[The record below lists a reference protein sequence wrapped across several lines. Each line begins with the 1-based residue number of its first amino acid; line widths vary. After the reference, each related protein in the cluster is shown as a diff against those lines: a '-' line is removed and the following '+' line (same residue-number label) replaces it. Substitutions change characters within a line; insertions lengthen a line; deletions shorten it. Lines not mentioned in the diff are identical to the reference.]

1 MLNLISISGAT
12 LIGFFVGLVI
22 MVLIKKSVNSKDDQR
37 WEITLLH
44 QHTVEER
51 LSRYIDHAERSANAL
66 ESIAQYRDQQLKMAK
81 FTRCSERL
89 PELGQKVII
98 YSAGVIQEEI
108 YELDQADDGFGGG
121 EYFWSRDGLDEFPP
135 VDFEDDQ
142 WIYPFYLIALLEK
155 GEV

>member
-1 MLNLISISGAT
+1 MASDLTEDALVASCPGD
-12 LIGFFVGLVI
+12 VGLVSWVHYR
-22 MVLIKKSVNSKDDQR
+22 MDRRIK
-37 WEITLLH
+37 E
-44 QHTVEER
+44 
-51 LSRYIDHAERSANAL
+51 L
-66 ESIAQYRDQQLKMAK
+66 EQQLKTAK

-121 EYFWSRDGLDEFPP
+121 EYFWSRDGLDECPP